1 MSTAIARADDLTPDR
16 VALLKRTLCPDLST
30 DEMELFAG
38 ACRRFGL
45 DPFAKQIYAIMRQ
58 AWNPATKR
66 KEAKMTIQTGID
78 GFRLIAARTGDL
90 DGQDGPYW
98 CGPDGAWVDV
108 WLSSEPPAAAKVTVY
123 RKGCARG
130 FTGVA
135 RFSEYVQA
143 FDGKPSGLWAKMS
156 ATMIAKCAEALAL
169 RKAFPADL
177 SGLYAAEEMDQ
188 ADDRDQ
194 PTAVPVAVSITQP
207 EPPKPTAAPAPNAAE
222 KAAKAISA
230 APAPSGDP
238 VTDTASLIA
247 LLYAKGWDWAR
258 LVSDVNAKFGTS
270 YTLTGAWSKWEEKH
284 RTAAVAALRNRPD
297 HNSAADLSALLSQL
311 AKRMGADPAAV
322 FQRYAAAA
330 SLPESCIKPEDLSA
344 EQLETACKSF
354 RAKLESLP
362 SQEKG
367 GAK

>member
-1 MSTAIARADDLTPDR
+1 MNSGDFYERIGRTTVRYSSTIAALAAALVEAQSELKNPPKDSINPHFKSRYADLATVRDTVAPVLNRHGLAVLQLPCETPEGPALASILIHKSGEWFETTFLLRAQQQTPQGVGSALTYCRRYALQSIAGVAADDD
-16 VALLKRTLCPDLST
+16 D
-30 DEMELFAG
+30 DGGAG
-38 ACRRFGL
+38 SR
-45 DPFAKQIYAIMRQ
+45 
-58 AWNPATKR
+58 PATQPKP
-66 KEAKMTIQTGID
+66 K
-78 GFRLIAARTGDL
+78 
-90 DGQDGPYW
+90 
-98 CGPDGAWVDV
+98 
-108 WLSSEPPAAAKVTVY
+108 PAPAPLAVT
-123 RKGCARG
+123 
-130 FTGVA
+130 T
-135 RFSEYVQA
+135 
-143 FDGKPSGLWAKMS
+143 P
-156 ATMIAKCAEALAL
+156 
-169 RKAFPADL
+169 
-177 SGLYAAEEMDQ
+177 
-188 ADDRDQ
+188 
-194 PTAVPVAVSITQP
+194 QP

-238 VTDTASLIA
+238 VTDTAALIA

-284 RTAAVAALRNRPD
+284 RTAAVASLRNRPD

-311 AKRMGADPAAV
+311 AKKLGADPAPV

-362 SQEKG
+362 AQEKG